1 MLKPP
6 NLKSMKSWI
15 PYAIGGAGAVA
26 LVTGM
31 FVSTQVKPGS
41 APGLLGLPQGTT
53 GQVGNGFGVPS
64 PLISPLVKQ
73 PPEKRAESLKKVA
86 QSMQPSIDR
95 SRARYVLAN
104 DLLNANQPTEAL
116 KQLENLDQEYPVLA
130 AKILHKRATALMNLK
145 KADQAKAVWQEV
157 LTRYPKDPA
166 AADALYALGQK
177 EPKYWDQAI
186 AQFPTHPRTVE
197 IAKVRLKQNPKQ
209 LAPLLLLAKA
219 ELDSKE
225 TPDRLDALVS
235 NFGKQLKPADW
246 QTVAFAYW
254 ESQKYDKA
262 ADAYARAPQTA
273 HTAYRSA
280 RGLHLSGKPG
290 GKQRYQLVAQQF
302 PGTPEAGLAL
312 TRLAQIVEPQEA
324 ISYLDMV
331 IQNYPDRTAQALLEK
346 AKLLD
351 QLRSSTSATQVRQFL
366 LDKYPD
372 SEPAAEMRW
381 IIAQERA
388 KAGDIK
394 TAREWAEATLQANPD
409 HAIGAQAGFWAGKW
423 ATQMGDSKKAGENFQ
438 HVIKDHPDSYYAWR
452 SASLLGWNVG
462 DFNTVRDL
470 QPTIQQ
476 PPARPQL
483 TMGSPA
489 LRELHQIG
497 QDRDAW
503 AYWQVEHQ
511 NRVQP
516 TVSEQFTDGVMRLG
530 VGDNLDAI
538 FMVGSLSDR
547 DKPEEQKQYLALRSQ
562 AEYWQALYP
571 FPFEQQIANWAQQ
584 RQLNPMLVTAL
595 IRQESRFEPQIK
607 SVVGATGLMQV
618 MPETAD
624 FIAGKINAKGY
635 NLENP
640 EDNIKLGTWY
650 LDHTHDE
657 YKGNSMLAVASYN
670 AGPGAVSDWLDSTR
684 TRDPDEFVEIIPY
697 SETKGYVKSVF
708 ANYWNYLRLYNPEIA
723 QKVAQISPEQPKTG
737 N

>member
-6 NLKSMKSWI
+6 NLKPMKSWI

-31 FVSTQVKPGS
+31 FVSTQVKPGNS
-41 APGLLGLPQGTT
+41 PGLLGLPQATT

-86 QSMQPSIDR
+86 QSMQPSLDR

-130 AKILHKRATALMNLK
+130 AKILHKRATALMDLK
-145 KADQAKAVWQEV
+145 KVDQAKAVWQEV
-157 LTRYPKDPA
+157 LTRYPQDPA
-166 AADALYALGQK
+166 AADALYALGQT

-197 IAKVRLKQNPKQ
+197 IAKVRLKKNPRQ

-235 NFGKQLKPADW
+235 NFGKQLKPEDW

-290 GKQRYQLVAQQF
+290 GKQRYQWVAQQF

-324 ISYLDMV
+324 IPYLDMV
-331 IQNYPDRTAQALLEK
+331 IQSYPDRTAQALLEK
-346 AKLLD
+346 AKILD

-423 ATQMGDSKKAGENFQ
+423 AQQMGDSKKAGENFQ
-438 HVIKDHPDSYYAWR
+438 KVIKDHPDSYYAWR
-452 SASLLGWNVG
+452 SASLLGWKVG

-476 PPARPQL
+476 PQARPQL

-547 DKPEEQKQYLALRSQ
+547 DKPEEQKQYQSLRSQ

-650 LDHTHDE
+650 LGHTHDE

-723 QKVAQISPEQPKTG
+723 QKVAQISPEQPKP
-737 N
+737 